1 MFEEKQ
7 ASQSKVEQALAWIRS
22 HIDDNVF
29 EGGRLPSEPKLAEQ
43 MGISRG
49 TIRQAIEQLVQ
60 EGLLVRRHGSGTFIK
75 QNVLGIHTRLEE
87 VWDFAEMIR
96 ESGYTPGVRHKFL
109 TLGKPSPAASEA
121 LQLTLDGEALTTEN
135 IFFADKMPVIYCIDV
150 IPANLVKHAYHPAE
164 LHGPVYTFLDRRCGQ
179 HVEYNITEVL
189 PVTANERFS
198 LLLGCEM
205 HSPLH
210 LFIETGYNASDL
222 PIIYSEEYYRP
233 EFFSFKVVRKMVP
246 QGIRKTGLVRA
257 AAGSV

>member
-7 ASQSKVEQALAWIRS
+7 ITQSKVEQALSWIRRL
-22 HIDDNVF
+22 IEEKVF
-29 EGGRLPSEPKLAEQ
+29 EDGRLPSEPKLAEQ

-96 ESGYTPGVRHKFL
+96 ESGHTPNVRHKYL
-109 TLGKPSPAASEA
+109 TLGKPSQAACQA
-121 LQLTLDGEALTTEN
+121 LNLSGDGEALTTEN
-135 IFFADKMPVIYCIDV
+135 IFLADNTPVIYCIDV
-150 IPANLVKHAYHPAE
+150 IPANLVKHAYRPAE
-164 LHGPVYTFLDRRCGQ
+164 LYGPVYTFLDQRCGQ
-179 HVEYNITEVL
+179 QVDYNITEVL
-189 PVTANERFS
+189 PVTANDR
-198 LLLGCEM
+198 LARLLGCDTYA
-205 HSPLH
+205 PLH
-210 LFIETGYNASDL
+210 LFIETGYNATDQ

-246 QGIRKTGLVRA
+246 LKKSG
-257 AAGSV
+257 